1 MVKLGAGAALSA
13 SSLHQK
19 LIHTTS
25 RPKLD
30 IDEPQRTGQLGVLCL
45 SDEVLQ
51 KEYE

>member
-13 SSLHQK
+13 LSLHQK
-19 LIHTTS
+19 LILLV

-30 IDEPQRTGQLGVLCL
+30 IDQPQRTGQLGVLCL